1 MKKRITALL
10 LAFAMLF
17 TLSAAALAADESALV
32 PEPAAADPAAE
43 TPTPLPKAAED
54 KTEAPAEQLAAPRP
68 VLRAVETAATHA
80 VHHPYCGDKTC
91 GKHGAAIT
99 EWTDLNTVT
108 AGSTLEAGKAYYL
121 TDNLNINSAF
131 VVSSGE
137 VNVCLNGKTISSTN
151 ARIFD
156 VQNDGTL
163 RICDC
168 SADKSGTISGGYG
181 VQGSAIFLRWKAN
194 TANKPVVQLYSGTVN
209 STSSNTSDTGG
220 TVTMGTGTF
229 IMEGGTISGGNA
241 KKGGGVYVSSGTFTM
256 NGGTITGC
264 TATENGGGVY
274 LNGGTFMVSGTATI
288 TGNHVGKADNNVY
301 LPANKTITAAGLT
314 SGTQIGVTT
323 ATKPNAATTVAITGA
338 NAADIHGCFTSDNS
352 AYEPWNGDENTVV
365 LRTARTTPT
374 CDAPSGLTAVYGQKL
389 SEIELTNPEGNTPGT
404 WTWENGD
411 QDVGNVGGHTF
422 KATFTPTDGDSYK
435 TVTGIDVT
443 VTVEQADQTITISGK
458 DHTIIRNGKPYTI
471 DFATALGGAVITY
484 SLESEIE
491 GVALD
496 TVNKTLTVQPSVT
509 IATDITIKAT
519 ATATE
524 NYKLASQ
531 TFTVTVAAK
540 SDIELT
546 ITMDGWTYG
555 ETANTPTSAS
565 APAGVTPKITY
576 AVKGTEEFSDEV
588 PTNVGEYVVK
598 VVYETDTAIYFG
610 TENFTIAKAAGAV
623 TKPVGKDGLV
633 YTGQAQELLET
644 EATSATGTVQ
654 YKLDDGVW
662 SETALTATDAGTYN
676 VYYRSVGDE
685 NHESTADTAYITVEI
700 AKKQIDVPAA
710 DDTAFTYTGEN
721 LTYTPGNLDAEHC
734 TVAGNVQK
742 DAGTHDVIVSLK
754 DTANTEWKTG
764 GTADKTYT
772 FTIAQAKLTLRALD
786 KKITAGQPAPDLSNP
801 VLNEDYT
808 VEGTLYGGDTL
819 DITMAYDPADTSKA
833 GTYTIT
839 IAAAAMA
846 NYDIATVSGTLTVEA
861 VQTSQKLGISTP
873 PRTPG
878 GTLEL
883 TPKNAKP
890 GDTVTITVKPDKGF
904 ELGGLTV
911 RDVNG
916 DKLDLVREGDN
927 EFSFTMPKSS
937 VKISASFVAEND
949 DVLFRDVPTG
959 AYFYDAVKWARQNG
973 ITDGIGDGLF
983 GAAFPCTRAQIVT
996 FLWRAAGSPEPQND
1010 VTFTDV
1016 PSTAYYA
1023 KAVAWAVEAGIT
1035 NGVGGNKFDPDA
1047 PCTRAQ
1053 AVAFLYRA
1061 AGEPAVRSA
1070 AEFDD
1075 VAENAYYAAVSWAQR
1090 QSITD
1095 GVSATRFAPDHDCT
1109 RAQIVAFLYRVFA
1122 K

>member
-32 PEPAAADPAAE
+32 PEPAAADPAVE
-43 TPTPLPKAAED
+43 TPAPRPEAAEA
-54 KTEAPAEQLAAPRP
+54 KTGAPAEQLAAPRP
-68 VLRAVETAATHA
+68 VLRAVETAATHTP
-80 VHHPYCGDKTC
+80 HPYCGDKTC
-91 GKHGAAIT
+91 EDHSEAIT
-99 EWTDLNTVT
+99 DWTDLNAVP

-121 TDNLNINSAF
+121 TNNLN
-131 VVSSGE
+131 VSKSFIVNGGE
-137 VNVCLNGKTISSTN
+137 ITLCLNGYTLTNSSGVQYQR
-151 ARIFD
+151 ALD
-156 VQNDGTL
+156 VRNGTL

-168 SADKSGTISGGYG
+168 SQDATGAITSNTPCDGSALFLRYTAGKTPAAELYGGTITGT
-181 VQGSAIFLRWKAN
+181 N
-194 TANKPVVQLYSGTVN
+194 TAN
-209 STSSNTSDTGG
+209 
-220 TVTMGTGTF
+220 
-229 IMEGGTISGGNA
+229 SGGAVCLATGKFTMYGGKIANSRS
-241 KKGGGVYVSSGTFTM
+241 KMGGGVYVGSGSFTM

-301 LPANKTITAAGLT
+301 LPAGKTITADDLT
-314 SGTQIGVTT
+314 SGAQIGVT
-323 ATKPNAATTVAITGA
+323 AAGAPRAITGA
-338 NAADIHGCFTSDNS
+338 NDADIHGCFTSDNS
-352 AYEPWNGDENTVV
+352 AYEPWNGTDNAVV

-374 CDAPSGLTAVYGQKL
+374 CNAPSGLTAVYGQKL
-389 SEIELTNPEGNTPGT
+389 GEIELTNPEGNTPGT
-404 WTWENGD
+404 WAWENGD
-411 QDVGNVGGHTF
+411 QDVGNVGDHTF
-422 KATFTPTDGDSYK
+422 KATFTPDDGYTYK

-443 VTVEQADQTITISGK
+443 VTVEKADQTITIAAGEHS
-458 DHTIIRNGKPYTI
+458 IIRNGKPYTI
-471 DFATALGGAVITY
+471 DFATAEGAIAYELDGTYTGVTLDAENKKLTADSTAQLG
-484 SLESEIE
+484 E
-491 GVALD
+491 
-496 TVNKTLTVQPSVT
+496 TVKINVT
-509 IATDITIKAT
+509 AA
-519 ATATE
+519 ATE
-524 NYKLASQ
+524 NYEEANNFFEVTIVDRKSKSL
-531 TFTVTVAAK
+531 TVTM
-540 SDIELT
+540 EN
-546 ITMDGWTYG
+546 WTYG
-555 ETANTPTSAS
+555 ETKEPTVTGLPEGVELSNTAISYTDKDDNP
-565 APAGVTPKITY
+565 VTN
-576 AVKGTEEFSDEV
+576 
-588 PTNVGEYVVK
+588 PTNVGSYTVTVT
-598 VVYETDTAIYFG
+598 YQTDTEEYSGWDDFSIVAKQITPPTADG
-610 TENFTIAKAAGAV
+610 RTFTYNGEDQ
-623 TKPVGKDGLV
+623 T
-633 YTGQAQELLET
+633 YTL
-644 EATSATGTVQ
+644 ATSA
-654 YKLDDGVW
+654 YYDI
-662 SETALTATDAGTYN
+662 SNNATQKNAGTYTITVSLADAQN
-676 VYYRSVGDE
+676 TCWDDNTTAAKNYTFEIETLKVDVP
-685 NHESTADTAYITVEI
+685 TADSTV
-700 AKKQIDVPAA
+700 
-710 DDTAFTYTGEN
+710 FTYTGED
-721 LTYTPGNLDAEHC
+721 LTYTPGNLDMGHC
-734 TVAGNVQK
+734 TVAGNVQT
-742 DAGTHDVIVSLK
+742 DADDHTVTVSLK

-772 FTIAQAKLTLRALD
+772 FTIAQAKLTLRALE
-786 KKITAGQPAPDLSNP
+786 KKIQAGQPAPDLTAP
-801 VLNEDYT
+801 VEGEDYT

-846 NYDIATVSGTLTVEA
+846 NYDITTVPGTLTVEA

-937 VKISASFVAEND
+937 VKISANFVAEND

-959 AYFYDAVKWARQNG
+959 AYYYDAVKWARQNG

-983 GAAFPCTRAQIVT
+983 GAAFPCTRVQIVT
-996 FLWRAAGSPEPQND
+996 FLWRAAGSPEPQHD

-1061 AGEPAVRSA
+1061 AGELAVRSA

-1075 VAENAYYAAVSWAQR
+1075 VAENAYYAAAVAWAQR

-1095 GVSATRFAPDHDCT
+1095 GVSATRFAPDAPCT
-1109 RAQIVAFLYRVFA
+1109 RAQIVTFLYRAFA
-1122 K
+1122 E

>member
-32 PEPAAADPAAE
+32 PEPAAAEPAAE
-43 TPTPLPKAAED
+43 TPTPLPEATEA
-54 KTEAPAEQLAAPRP
+54 KTGAPAEQLAAPRP
-68 VLRAVETAATHA
+68 VLRAVETAATHTA
-80 VHHPYCGDKTC
+80 HPYCGDAAC
-91 GKHGAAIT
+91 DKHGEAIA
-99 EWTDLNTVT
+99 EWTDLNKVA

-121 TDNLNINSAF
+121 TNNLN
-131 VVSSGE
+131 VSKSFIVDGGE
-137 VNVCLNGKTISSTN
+137 ITLCLNGYTLTNSSGVQYQR
-151 ARIFD
+151 ALD
-156 VQNDGTL
+156 VRNGTL

-168 SADKSGTISGGYG
+168 SQDATGAITSNTPCDGSALFLRYTAGKTPAAELYGGTITGT
-181 VQGSAIFLRWKAN
+181 N
-194 TANKPVVQLYSGTVN
+194 TAN
-209 STSSNTSDTGG
+209 
-220 TVTMGTGTF
+220 
-229 IMEGGTISGGNA
+229 SGGAVCLATGKFTMYGGKIANSRS
-241 KKGGGVYVSSGTFTM
+241 KMGGGVYVSSGTFTM

-274 LNGGTFMVSGTATI
+274 LNGGTFIVSGTATI

-301 LPANKTITAAGLT
+301 LPAGKTITADDLT
-314 SGTQIGVTT
+314 SGAQIGVT
-323 ATKPNAATTVAITGA
+323 AASAPTAITGT
-338 NAADIHGCFTSDNS
+338 NDADIHNYFTSDNS
-352 AYEPWNGDENTVV
+352 AYEPWNGTDNAVV

-374 CDAPSGLTAVYGQKL
+374 CNAPSGLTAVYGQKL

-404 WTWENGD
+404 WTWENGN
-411 QDVGNVGGHTF
+411 QDVGDVGGHTF

-443 VTVEQADQTITISGK
+443 VTVTQADQTITISGESK
-458 DHTIIRNGKPYTI
+458 KTIIHNGKPYSI
-471 DFATALGGAVITY
+471 DYATALGGAAITY
-484 SLESEIE
+484 SLESTIE
-491 GVALD
+491 GVSLGAD
-496 TVNKTLTVQPSVT
+496 AKTLTVQPAVEADT
-509 IATDITIKAT
+509 VITIRAT
-519 ATATE
+519 AAATE
-524 NYKLASQ
+524 NYKETYK
-531 TFTVTVAAK
+531 TFIVTVAAK

-555 ETANTPTSAS
+555 ETANTPTYTKPES
-565 APAGVTPKITY
+565 GGTETVTY
-576 AVKGTEEFSDEV
+576 AVKDTTAFSNTV
-588 PTNVGEYVVK
+588 PTDVGEYVVK

-610 TENFTIAKAAGAV
+610 TENFTIAKADGSV
-623 TKPVGKDGLV
+623 TEPTGKTELV

-654 YKLDDGVW
+654 YKLDDGAW
-662 SETALTATDAGTYN
+662 SETAPTATDAGTYK

-685 NHESTADTAYITVEI
+685 NHESTGDDAYITVEI
-700 AKKQIDVPAA
+700 AKKPIDVPAE
-710 DDTAFTYTGEN
+710 DTTAFIYNGADQTY
-721 LTYTPGNLDAEHC
+721 A
-734 TVAGNVQK
+734 VAGSTDYTVTGNTQK
-742 DAGTHDVIVSLK
+742 NAGTQDVIIALADK
-754 DTANTEWKTG
+754 ANTEWK
-764 GTADKTYT
+764 DKASSDDLTYT

-786 KKITAGQPAPDLSNP
+786 KKITAGQPAPDLKNP

-819 DITMAYDPADTSKA
+819 DITMAYDPAGTGKA

-846 NYDIATVSGTLTVEA
+846 NYDITTVPGTLTVEA

-916 DKLDLVREGDN
+916 DKLDLIRECDN

-983 GAAFPCTRAQIVT
+983 GAAFPCTRVQIVT

-1016 PSTAYYA
+1016 PSSAYYA
-1023 KAVAWAVEAGIT
+1023 KAVAWAVEEGIT
-1035 NGVGGNKFDPDA
+1035 NGVGGGKFDPDA

-1075 VAENAYYAAVSWAQR
+1075 VAENSYYAAAVAWAQR

-1095 GVSATRFAPDHDCT
+1095 GVTPTRFAPDDDCT
-1109 RAQIVAFLYRVFA
+1109 RAQIVTFLYRAFA
-1122 K
+1122 E